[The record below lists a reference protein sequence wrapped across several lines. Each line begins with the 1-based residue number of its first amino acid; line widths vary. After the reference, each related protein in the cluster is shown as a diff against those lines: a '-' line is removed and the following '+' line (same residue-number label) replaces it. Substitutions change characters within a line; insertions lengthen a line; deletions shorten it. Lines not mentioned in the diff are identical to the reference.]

1 MAAKNGTALTMIYV
15 LAFIIGC
22 IIIAS
27 IAISLYSQPM
37 IKVYLDSPYHPVAT
51 CFHDHRI

>member
-15 LAFIIGC
+15 LAFVIGC

-51 CFHDHRI
+51 CFYDHRI